1 MNRRNK
7 KCTTGPH
14 REAIGEDHPC
24 PPTAPLCPPGPC
36 RAKERF
42 EEGKSELRENNYRE
56 AEKLFGLAMY
66 YDSQVPVYHF
76 YQGLAMLGRDAY
88 EDAECAFERAYALE
102 PENADYAAELGFV
115 CLKMGSPERALFFFR
130 DALRSEP
137 NHGMAT
143 EGMRRLNPKKA
154 LPQHKKN
161 RSAG

>member
-1 MNRRNK
+1 MNSRNK
-7 KCTTGPH
+7 QSLTRPEGKRTDNHSFLLTELRASFNH
-14 REAIGEDHPC
+14 DRARES
-24 PPTAPLCPPGPC
+24 
-36 RAKERF
+36 F
-42 EEGKSELRENNYRE
+42 EEGKSELLESNYRE
-56 AEKLFGLAMY
+56 AERLFGLAMY

-137 NHGMAT
+137 NHAMAT